1 MGELPAQVRTV
12 CAALIA
18 FQVALLAARLPSCTA
33 RAELVRFA
41 VFLVLLGLRL
51 TVPAG
56 SPIMNGL
63 SVCIIWAAG
72 EHLAALLEHPLRRAW
87 SIANAAFLAVL
98 LFASFLQFGPTLPFA
113 AFYSFFSGVL
123 LGYPLYLLAGVT
135 RRSRRGIHALLLASG
150 ALSFAAGA
158 AEAVFSILGRP
169 FADFGSW
176 TVCGISLFTGYLV
189 FHEGYL
195 QTSGKGGFLVQESVM
210 KAAYARLLRTENALV
225 LQDRLIVS
233 GLLAMGAAHEFKNVL
248 AHVKATAES
257 ALSRNDVG
265 HKNTCLKLL
274 LEHAETGGRAAADFL
289 VRFSREGREEAK
301 ALDAGELIGGFARMS
316 RAGLRTAGI
325 LLRSEVQAGLTVM
338 ARRGEIEQVLLN
350 LAGNASESFARSGFD
365 GPREIAID
373 CHGLPEAVVI
383 EVRDNAGGVAPEAA
397 GKLFQISPSD
407 SGNTGLGL
415 YLSRSLAEQNGG
427 SLTYV
432 PLEGGSCFRLT
443 LPYPPS
449 STSSTI

>member
-12 CAALIA
+12 FTALIA
-18 FQVALLAARLPSCTA
+18 IQVAALAARLPSCTA

-51 TVPAG
+51 LVPSR
-56 SPIMNGL
+56 SPLLSGL

-72 EHLAALLEHPLRRAW
+72 EHLAALLEHPLRRVW
-87 SIANAAFLAVL
+87 SMANAAFLAVL
-98 LFASFLQFGPTLPFA
+98 LFAFFLHFGPTLPFA
-113 AFYSFFSGVL
+113 AFYSFFSGVFL
-123 LGYPLYLLAGVT
+123 CYPIALLAGVT
-135 RRSRRGIHALLLASG
+135 RGSRRAIHALLLASG
-150 ALSFAAGA
+150 VLSFAAGA

-176 TVCGISLFTGYLV
+176 TVCIISLCTGYLV

-195 QTSGKGGFLVQESVM
+195 QKSGRSGFLGRESIM

-257 ALSRNDVG
+257 ALARKDVE
-265 HKNTCLKLL
+265 HKNRCLRLL
-274 LEHAETGGRAAADFL
+274 LEHADTGGRAAADFL
-289 VRFSREGREEAK
+289 VRFSREGREEAR
-301 ALDAGELIGGFARMS
+301 ALDVAELIGGFARMA
-316 RAGLRTAGI
+316 RAGLRSAGI
-325 LLRSEVQAGLTVM
+325 LMRSEVQRGLAVM

-350 LAGNASESFARSGFD
+350 LAGNASESFKRSGFD
-365 GPREIAID
+365 GPWEIQIE
-373 CHGLPEAVVI
+373 CHGLPDAVLI
-383 EVRDNAGGVAPEAA
+383 EVRDNAGGVTSEAA

-427 SLTYV
+427 SLTYA
-432 PLEGGSCFRLT
+432 PLEGGSCFRLM

-449 STSSTI
+449 SSTSTI

>member
-1 MGELPAQVRTV
+1 MGELPVQARTV
-12 CAALIA
+12 FAALIA
-18 FQVALLAARLPSCTA
+18 FQVAALAARLPSCTA
-33 RAELVRFA
+33 RAELLRFA

-51 TVPAG
+51 VVPLG
-56 SPIMNGL
+56 SPLLNGL

-72 EHLAALLEHPLRRAW
+72 EHLAALLEHPLRRVW
-87 SIANAAFLAVL
+87 SIANAAFLAIL
-98 LFASFLQFGPTLPFA
+98 LFTSFLQFGPTLPFA

-123 LGYPLYLLAGVT
+123 LWYPIALLAGVT
-135 RRSRRGIHALLLASG
+135 RKSRRAIHALLLASG

-158 AEAVFSILGRP
+158 AEAVYSILGRP

-176 TVCGISLFTGYLV
+176 TICIISLCTGFLV

-195 QTSGKGGFLVQESVM
+195 QKSGQSGFLGQESVM

-233 GLLAMGAAHEFKNVL
+233 GLVAMGAAHEFKNVL

-257 ALSRNDVG
+257 ALARSDVG
-265 HKNTCLKLL
+265 HKNKCLELL

-289 VRFSREGREEAK
+289 VRFSREGREEAR
-301 ALDAGELIGGFARMS
+301 ALDAAELIGGFARMT
-316 RAGLRTAGI
+316 RAGLRSAGI
-325 LLRSEVQAGLTVM
+325 LLRSEVQSGLTVM

-350 LAGNASESFARSGFD
+350 LAGNASGSFTRSGFE
-365 GPREIAID
+365 GPREIEIE

-383 EVRDNAGGVAPEAA
+383 EVRDNAGGVTREAA

-427 SLTYV
+427 TLTYA
-432 PLEGGSCFRLT
+432 PLDGGSCFRLT

-449 STSSTI
+449 STSDTI